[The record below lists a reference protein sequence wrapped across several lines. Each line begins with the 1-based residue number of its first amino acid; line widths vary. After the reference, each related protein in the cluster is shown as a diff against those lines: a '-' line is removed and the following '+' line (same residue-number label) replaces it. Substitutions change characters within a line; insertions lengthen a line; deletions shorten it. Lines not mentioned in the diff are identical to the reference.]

1 MYALVTICASC
12 LAVELAN
19 ARWAHPNGSETRRSV
34 LGWASALLSYA
45 GASIFIATTTRPLQ
59 LVSVAFLMWLIA
71 AHRGR
76 DTTTGLPWRDLG
88 ALWMALALGSLACSK
103 ETPLVTLLLVGI
115 VGSAVTLTLSAM
127 GKIAGTERSA
137 ALDRSETEAAP
148 RDSEQSW
155 AQHDSTLHDLS
166 NAMTASLFMVRDL
179 SRALDKGTEP
189 SLTRARSLSQELV
202 RELSQIGEHIRSS
215 RQSVRLQPIVGAA
228 INLVEPLGRCVELV
242 ARLYPD
248 VRCRVD
254 CAASA
259 SDAMVSMIGGEATL
273 KRIVENLVINACQAE
288 RGSAPKEIVCRVAIV
303 DDTVIL
309 TVEDNGVGFPRI
321 VLDSYPS
328 PKVSTKAQ
336 GSGIGLYSCH
346 QLVKRDGGILTISN
360 LDSGGARVT
369 VGWPLVVVSPQPTS
383 AVKDSDVM
391 ISGTRTRPDNI
402 DREHTAE
409 NKP

>member
-1 MYALVTICASC
+1 
-12 LAVELAN
+12 
-19 ARWAHPNGSETRRSV
+19 
-34 LGWASALLSYA
+34 
-45 GASIFIATTTRPLQ
+45 
-59 LVSVAFLMWLIA
+59 
-71 AHRGR
+71 
-76 DTTTGLPWRDLG
+76 
-88 ALWMALALGSLACSK
+88 
-103 ETPLVTLLLVGI
+103 
-115 VGSAVTLTLSAM
+115 M

-137 ALDRSETEAAP
+137 ALDRSETEVAP

-228 INLVEPLGRCVELV
+228 INLSEPLGRCVALV

-254 CAASA
+254 CGPGA
-259 SDAMVSMIGGEATL
+259 SDVMVSMIGGEATL
-273 KRIVENLVINACQAE
+273 KRIVENLVINACQSE
-288 RGSAPKEIVCRVAIV
+288 RGSTPKEIVCRVAIA

-321 VLDSYPS
+321 VLESYPS

-346 QLVKRDGGILTISN
+346 QLVKRDGGTLAISN

-369 VGWPLVVVSPQPTS
+369 VKWPLVVVTPQPTS

-391 ISGTRTRPDNI
+391 ISGTRTRPDII
-402 DREHTAE
+402 DRAHTAE